1 MRHIIKTFWDRR
13 VKFTINTD
21 GPYLLETDMR
31 REIELVERNSILTP
45 EQVDQTL
52 AWARQY
58 SFIPS

>member
-1 MRHIIKTFWDRR
+1 MRTFWDRG
-13 VKFTINTD
+13 VKFTLNTD

-31 REIELVERNSILTP
+31 REVELVEKNGLLSA

-58 SFIPS
+58 SFIPT

>member
-1 MRHIIKTFWDRR
+1 
-13 VKFTINTD
+13 
-21 GPYLLETDMR
+21 MR
-31 REIELVERNSILTP
+31 REIELVEKNSILTP